1 MNILFALW
9 VCSQPVNLSP
19 INDGNSQ
26 DGYVALCANNFN
38 HHQSSHLLYEQP
50 ISWPVREKL
59 NKGIVKRS
67 PFYWWLKR
75 RMPAIERN
83 KHRIAYFAFWG
94 VATVLTIFEA
104 VQFAGI
110 K

>member
-1 MNILFALW
+1 M
-9 VCSQPVNLSP
+9 
-19 INDGNSQ
+19 
-26 DGYVALCANNFN
+26 
-38 HHQSSHLLYEQP
+38 
-50 ISWPVREKL
+50 
-59 NKGIVKRS
+59 RS

-75 RMPAIERN
+75 HMPTIERN

-94 VATVLTIFEA
+94 VVYALTIFEA